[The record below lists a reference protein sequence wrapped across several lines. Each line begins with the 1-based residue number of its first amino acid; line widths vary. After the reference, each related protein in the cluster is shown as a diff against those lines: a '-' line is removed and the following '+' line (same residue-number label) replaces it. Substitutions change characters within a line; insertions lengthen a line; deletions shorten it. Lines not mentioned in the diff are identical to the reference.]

1 MVLYFKQ
8 IKTLLK
14 HSMSN
19 SIVPELPPENLEHLV
34 MNPKVCLPTLFL
46 LYTCSL
52 ILSEIPLGMHLKPE
66 AF

>member
-1 MVLYFKQ
+1 
-8 IKTLLK
+8 
-14 HSMSN
+14 MSN